1 MWVGEPRLAITVSIA
16 GGSPHFGD
24 GRIDR
29 LKNPEVVEDFSHV
42 SINYRSAFPK
52 QAVICERR
60 LESARR

>member
-1 MWVGEPRLAITVSIA
+1 MWVDEPRLAITVSIA

-29 LKNPEVVEDFSHV
+29 PKNPEVVDGFSHV
-42 SINYRSAFPK
+42 SSNNRSAFPE

-60 LESARR
+60 LESARW